1 MSLYTVFYLFSLIG
15 QILYG
20 GEITTESAQVLD
32 VEIPP
37 LYYLMNFN
45 DFPASMVTLFHI
57 MIVNNWF
64 ITCNMLCE
72 IKGSA
77 LPRMFFTSFWVLT
90 VLIMLNLVISF
101 ILEIYS
107 DTEGEVALTY
117 AKLEAINKF
126 KELFNE
132 VEVMADV
139 NSSDDSENDNNEVRS
154 SAMLDLLEDDSGLE
168 VKTK

>member
-1 MSLYTVFYLFSLIG
+1 
-15 QILYG
+15 
-20 GEITTESAQVLD
+20 
-32 VEIPP
+32 
-37 LYYLMNFN
+37 
-45 DFPASMVTLFHI
+45 
-57 MIVNNWF
+57 
-64 ITCNMLCE
+64 MLCE

-107 DTEGEVALTY
+107 DTEGEVAQTY

-132 VEVMADV
+132 VEVMAGV
-139 NSSDDSENDNNEVRS
+139 NSSDDSENDNNEGKS

-168 VKTK
+168 LKTK